1 MRQMEASFLADRDPE
16 SKYFEAGRLA
26 YCGNTGLALRLL
38 RRSVED
44 NYLAVPAMDRD
55 PLLAK
60 IRDMPE
66 FGQIRARAVEK
77 QKQLAERRSPAAPTA

>member
-1 MRQMEASFLADRDPE
+1 MEERLLGDRDPE
-16 SKYFEAGRLA
+16 PKYVFAARAA

-44 NYLAVPAMDRD
+44 NYLAFPAMDRD

-60 IRDMPE
+60 VRNTPE
-66 FGQIRARAVEK
+66 FAEIRALAIEK
-77 QKQLAERRSPAAPTA
+77 QKLLLAHPLS